1 MSLDIIEGVTETA
14 PKVMIYGLAGVGKS
28 TLASKFKRPLFFDFE
43 GGLNYLGVKRTPQ
56 YQDIEE
62 FFKDLVTLY
71 RAKERQFDTIVID
84 SADWMMRKM
93 VEQASG
99 MKTADEKDPT
109 KKKVDL
115 TMTLNRS
122 NGGYGNGK
130 QVLENYVRSKML
142 PWLVEL
148 NKKGYGI
155 VLVAHADKKNIMDA
169 DGVDIEQIVPKIDVN
184 TMNIFV
190 EWCDNVLYLKKDDNG
205 KRTLLLDSDG
215 VALAK
220 NRLGK
225 TGEVDID
232 DVDINEVLKPN
243 KEK

>member
-62 FFKDLVTLY
+62 FFKDLVALY

-205 KRTLLLDSDG
+205 KRTLLLESDG
-215 VALAK
+215 TALAK

-232 DVDINEVLKPN
+232 EVDINEVLKPN